1 MVGSFLCWNCHFIS
15 KTALISLLTFTSL
28 FTSVRIFS
36 QDHSQQK
43 GRLKDLTINDSKIAL
58 IIKDMSLDEKIAMLH
73 GNGMFSSA
81 GISRFG
87 ISDLKYT
94 DGPFGIREELE
105 RNSWNPLKLTTDS
118 ATFFPTGSALAAT
131 WNPEIAYLLGTAL
144 GEEAKARGKDVLL
157 GPAINITRI
166 PTGGRTFEYLSEDPL
181 LNARLAVG
189 YIKGVQDRGVAAC
202 VKHFALNNQ
211 ETNRGNVNVIV
222 DERTMREIYL
232 RPFEAAVREAN
243 VFAVMAAYNKI
254 SGSWCSENDIIL
266 NKILKKEWG
275 FNGFVVSD
283 WGGTHSSV
291 RASINGLDVEM
302 GTQRNAYL
310 GKSLLDSVN
319 KGLVPIEVI
328 NDKVRRIL
336 RVRLLIEPVNEAKTA
351 DIVSTPSH
359 ARIAYQVASQ
369 SIVLLKNS
377 AHILPLD
384 LNKIRKIAV
393 IGDNSTHKLASGGFG
408 AGVKARYE
416 VTPLQGLIN
425 KIGNKASVKFAQGY
439 RPSFIMNQQS
449 GVRRMP
455 NNMVDSTLLKEAV
468 DLART
473 SDIAVIFAGTNRE
486 FETEGSDRSDLKLPF
501 GQDELIKAIA
511 SVSSAT
517 IVVFVAGAPLEM
529 SNVLNSCT
537 AMLIS
542 WFNGSEGG
550 NAIADVLLGNVNPS
564 GKLPF
569 TFPVALNDSPAYS
582 LGTFTNDNNAEYR
595 EGSLIGYRWFDT
607 KKIKPLFSF
616 GFGLSYTGFLYR
628 DLKTDKSKYGKNDSI
643 QIHIELKNTGK
654 MDGDEVVQL
663 YVHRSNSKVEWP
675 EKELKGFSRVS
686 LKAGES
692 KKVTLS
698 LSVSQLQYWD
708 TKIHDWKLESGEV
721 QLMIG
726 SSSSDIR
733 LVKNIMIK

>member
-1 MVGSFLCWNCHFIS
+1 
-15 KTALISLLTFTSL
+15 
-28 FTSVRIFS
+28 
-36 QDHSQQK
+36 
-43 GRLKDLTINDSKIAL
+43 
-58 IIKDMSLDEKIAMLH
+58 
-73 GNGMFSSA
+73 
-81 GISRFG
+81 
-87 ISDLKYT
+87 
-94 DGPFGIREELE
+94 
-105 RNSWNPLKLTTDS
+105 
-118 ATFFPTGSALAAT
+118 
-131 WNPEIAYLLGTAL
+131 
-144 GEEAKARGKDVLL
+144 
-157 GPAINITRI
+157 
-166 PTGGRTFEYLSEDPL
+166 LSEDPI
-181 LNARLAVG
+181 LNARIAVE

-211 ETNRGNVNVIV
+211 ETNRGSVNVIV

-243 VFAVMAAYNKI
+243 VLTVMAAYNKI
-254 SGSWCSENDIIL
+254 SGSWCSENDILL
-266 NKILKKEWG
+266 NKILNKEWG
-275 FNGFVVSD
+275 FKGFVVSD
-283 WGGTHSSV
+283 WGGTHSTV
-291 RASINGLDVEM
+291 RAAINGLDVEM
-302 GTQRNAYL
+302 GTQRNAFM
-310 GKSLLDSVN
+310 GKLLLDSVN

-328 NDKVRRIL
+328 NEKVRRIL
-336 RVRLLIEPVNEAKTA
+336 RVRFSVEPVNETKTA

-377 AHILPLD
+377 AHNLPID

-393 IGDNSTHKLASGGFG
+393 IGDNATRKHASGGFG
-408 AGVKARYE
+408 AGVKARFE

-439 RPSFIMNQQS
+439 RSSFIMNQQS
-449 GVRRMP
+449 GGRRLP
-455 NNMVDSTLLKEAV
+455 NNSVDSSLLKEAV

-511 SVSSAT
+511 SVNSRT
-517 IVVFVAGAPLEM
+517 IVVLVAGAPLDL
-529 SNVLNSCT
+529 SNVLNSST

-550 NAIADVLLGNVNPS
+550 NALADVLLGNVNPS

-569 TFPVALNDSPAYS
+569 TIPVALHDSPAYS
-582 LGTFTNDNNAEYR
+582 LGTFPNGNIADYK
-595 EGSLIGYRWFDT
+595 EGSLVGYRWFDT

-616 GFGLSYTGFLYR
+616 GFGLSYTEFLYR
-628 DLKTDKSKYGKNDSI
+628 DLKTDKSKYGNNDSI
-643 QIHIELKNTGK
+643 QISMELKNTGK
-654 MDGDEVVQL
+654 KNGDEVVQL
-663 YVHRSNSKVEWP
+663 YVHRLNSKVDWP

-692 KKVTLS
+692 RKVIITLP
-698 LSVSQLQYWD
+698 VSQLRYWD
-708 TKIHDWKLESGEV
+708 TKMHDWRLENGGI

-733 LVKNIMIK
+733 LVKNIEI

>member
-1 MVGSFLCWNCHFIS
+1 MFEMFLSFNCYFIR
-15 KTALISLLTFTSL
+15 KTALIFLMTSTSL
-28 FTSVRIFS
+28 FTSVTIFS
-36 QDHSQQK
+36 QVNSKQSVSP
-43 GRLKDLTINDSKIAL
+43 KDLTIYDSKIDQ
-58 IIKDMSLDEKIAMLH
+58 IIKDMSLEEKIAMLH

-81 GISRFG
+81 GISRLG

-105 RNSWNPLKLTTDS
+105 KNSWNPLRLTTDS

-181 LNARLAVG
+181 LNARIAVG
-189 YIKGVQDRGVAAC
+189 YINGVQDRGVAAC

-211 ETNRGNVNVIV
+211 ETNRGSVNVSV
-222 DERTMREIYL
+222 NERTMREIYL

-254 SGSWCSENDIIL
+254 SGSWCSENDILL

-275 FNGFVVSD
+275 FKGFVVSD
-283 WGGTHSSV
+283 WGGTHSTV
-291 RASINGLDVEM
+291 RAAINGLDVEM
-302 GTQRNAYL
+302 GTQRNAFL
-310 GKSLLDSVN
+310 GKLLLDSVN

-328 NDKVRRIL
+328 NDKVRRIM
-336 RVRLLIEPVNEAKTA
+336 RVRLSVEPVSENKTA
-351 DIVSTPSH
+351 DIISTPAH
-359 ARIAYQVASQ
+359 ARTAYKVASQ

-377 AHILPLD
+377 EGILPID
-384 LNKIRKIAV
+384 LSKVRKIAV
-393 IGDNSTHKLASGGFG
+393 IGDNSTHKHASGGLG

-416 VTPLQGLIN
+416 VTPLQGLIS
-425 KIGNKASVKFAQGY
+425 KIGNKASIKFAQGY
-439 RPSFIMNQQS
+439 RSSYIMNQRS
-449 GVRRMP
+449 GGRRMP
-455 NNMVDSTLLKEAV
+455 NNTVDSTLLNEAV
-468 DLART
+468 NLART
-473 SDIAVIFAGTNRE
+473 SDIAVIIAGTNRE
-486 FETEGSDRSDLKLPF
+486 FETEGTDRTDLKLPF

-511 SVSSAT
+511 SVNSRT
-517 IVVFVAGAPLEM
+517 IVVLVAGAPLDL
-529 SNVLNSCT
+529 SNVLNYST
-537 AMLIS
+537 AMLVS

-550 NAIADVLLGNVNPS
+550 NALADVLLGNVNPS

-569 TFPVALNDSPAYS
+569 TYPVALNDSPAYS
-582 LGTFTNDNNAEYR
+582 LGTFTNDNNAEYK
-595 EGSLIGYRWFDT
+595 EASLIGYRWFDT

-616 GFGLSYTGFLYR
+616 GFGLSYTEFLYG
-628 DLKTDKSKYGKNDSI
+628 DLKTDKSRYGKNDSI
-643 QIHIELKNTGK
+643 QISMELKNNGK
-654 MDGDEVVQL
+654 MNGDEVVQL
-663 YVHRSNSKVEWP
+663 YVHRLNSKVGWP

-692 KKVTLS
+692 KKITITLP
-698 LSVSQLQYWD
+698 VSQLRYWD
-708 TKIHDWKLESGEV
+708 TKMHDWKLESGGI

-733 LVKNIMIK
+733 LVKKIEI